1 MLELETRL
9 LRYFLTIAHEHSL
22 TRASEVLHVTKPNL
36 SKQMKNLEAQCGQ
49 KLLLRSNH
57 SIRLTEAGKKLLV
70 YAQSIV
76 RLSDQA
82 IASLQEPDLCMAGD
96 VTVGCGESI
105 SIRYLAQAVRAV
117 RAKYPGIR
125 CHIISGDTQDLALDL
140 QRGNLDFAVIFEAVD
155 PLRYD
160 FFTVPAVDSYGVLM
174 RKDDPLAAKSSI
186 TPLDLGEKPLICSR
200 QAYCV
205 DLPRWFGKAY
215 DQLNMIATFNLNY
228 NGTLMVREGIGYSIT
243 FLGLSDISETSE
255 LCMRPMDPPLTC
267 QSNVI
272 WKLHSQLSPQ
282 AALLLAEYR
291 AICENLTLQHQCAA
305 P

>member
-1 MLELETRL
+1 
-9 LRYFLTIAHEHSL
+9 
-22 TRASEVLHVTKPNL
+22 
-36 SKQMKNLEAQCGQ
+36 
-49 KLLLRSNH
+49 
-57 SIRLTEAGKKLLV
+57 
-70 YAQSIV
+70 
-76 RLSDQA
+76 
-82 IASLQEPDLCMAGD
+82 
-96 VTVGCGESI
+96 
-105 SIRYLAQAVRAV
+105 
-117 RAKYPGIR
+117 
-125 CHIISGDTQDLALDL
+125 
-140 QRGNLDFAVIFEAVD
+140 
-155 PLRYD
+155 
-160 FFTVPAVDSYGVLM
+160 M

>member
-22 TRASEVLHVTKPNL
+22 TRASEVLHVTQPNL

-105 SIRYLAQAVRAV
+105 SIRYLAA
-117 RAKYPGIR
+117 
-125 CHIISGDTQDLALDL
+125 QD
-140 QRGNLDFAVIFEAVD
+140 
-155 PLRYD
+155 
-160 FFTVPAVDSYGVLM
+160 
-174 RKDDPLAAKSSI
+174 
-186 TPLDLGEKPLICSR
+186 SR
-200 QAYCV
+200 QR
-205 DLPRWFGKAY
+205 L
-215 DQLNMIATFNLNY
+215 
-228 NGTLMVREGIGYSIT
+228 
-243 FLGLSDISETSE
+243 
-255 LCMRPMDPPLTC
+255 
-267 QSNVI
+267 
-272 WKLHSQLSPQ
+272 
-282 AALLLAEYR
+282 
-291 AICENLTLQHQCAA
+291 
-305 P
+305 